1 MPNDCNVNVIV
12 GENRIIFILKVEIP
26 LWVIIYYKITEKEF
40 CNNIYYDEIEITCG
54 WVTL

>member
-1 MPNDCNVNVIV
+1 M

-26 LWVIIYYKITEKEF
+26 LWVIYYKITEKVF
-40 CNNIYYDEIEITCG
+40 YNNIYYDEIVEITCG

>member
-1 MPNDCNVNVIV
+1 MPNDCNVNVIM

-26 LWVIIYYKITEKEF
+26 LRVIIYYKITKKEF

-54 WVTL
+54 